1 VPLDDAQLAKLAE
14 GIRLFNAGEYF
25 AAHDAWEELWTGYRG
40 PWRNLLKGLIQVAVA
55 LYHFERGNLVG
66 ARKLRRTSQA
76 YLLPFAAESPLVNV
90 ADLLGSYPT
99 MFAGLQEGVALEDA
113 AVGAAGPIYDA
124 SLRPQLSLTASW
136 KTRSDEPVES

>member
-1 VPLDDAQLAKLAE
+1 LVAVHLDDAQLGKLAE
-14 GIRLFNAGEYF
+14 GLRLFNAGEYF

-90 ADLLGSYPT
+90 ADLLGSYPS
-99 MFAGLQEGVALEDA
+99 MFAGLQEDVTLQNATVAHTA
-113 AVGAAGPIYDA
+113 PPNIA
-124 SLRPQLSLTASW
+124 SLRPQLRLTAF
-136 KTRSDEPVES
+136 